1 MNYIQLGKA
10 PQSFIEK
17 IQKLI
22 ELRHDNNATY
32 EWIMFDDAM
41 QEIFNSVFFIPELKI
56 QYLPNNV
63 VNQKA
68 FFSIPGYGFR
78 PHKDGIDC
86 QCALNI
92 AISCNNE
99 DWVRWYD
106 EDYINSISSTHRNST
121 TEYHRHSRN
130 TDLYEYEGIPFI
142 DEMRQN
148 IGDIYLVNTDVYHSF
163 KCSGPHNRIIIQTK
177 LADNPSISEVYENLK
192 HYFK

>member
-32 EWIMFDDAM
+32 EWIMFDYAM

-63 VNQKA
+63 INQKA
-68 FFSIPGYGFR
+68 FFSSPNHGFR

-86 QCALNI
+86 RCALNI
-92 AISCNNE
+92 AISCNKE

-106 EDYINSISSTHRNST
+106 EDYINSISNTHRNST
-121 TEYHRHSRN
+121 TESHRHSRN
-130 TDLYEYEGIPFI
+130 TDLYEYEDISFI

-148 IGDIYLVNTDVYHSF
+148 IGDVYLVNTNVYHSF
-163 KCSGPHNRIIIQTK
+163 KCSGPLNRIIIQTK
-177 LADNPSISEVYENLK
+177 Q
-192 HYFK
+192 